1 MIVYEYHFLKASI
14 YLVFFTSVQFDLIFV
29 DQVSHSIPLLKRFCS
44 KKVLFYCHY
53 PDMLLSPPGGRLKKL
68 YRAPLDSY
76 EEYSTGAADVVMVN
90 SGFTKEKSNIFN
102 VLYYSIPLIFD
113 SKKVSFSKNLHKT
126 WQY

>member
-90 SGFTKEKSNIFN
+90 SGFTKEKSKIINTFQS
-102 VLYYSIPLIFD
+102 YFSIPNIFD
-113 SKKVSFSKNLHKT
+113 S
-126 WQY
+126 